1 MKKKLTL
8 KREVEKT
15 IKLLIVTMGVLIV
28 TLTVLFLMQT
38 GEQSQ
43 KGYKLQQTRLQNE
56 QLKSLS
62 ENLKADVTSAST
74 SSSFE
79 DSLKEKGMEEPPKD
93 TEKYLL
99 PKDND

>member
-43 KGYKLQQTRLQNE
+43 KGYRLQQIRSQNE
-56 QLKSLS
+56 QLKSFS
-62 ENLKADVTSAST
+62 ENLKADVTSAAT

-79 DSLKEKGMEEPPKD
+79 DSLKEKGMEEPQKD